1 MRDTHAKA
9 KAGMVSEIADLPLSG
24 YATYANVAGLRS
36 RKMTEGGLGILEKR
50 LDRPIDA
57 TQALR
62 PYLGGMADEAIY
74 GRKINNIAR
83 SPLPAEHTSVHELYA
98 ELYLNPTP

>member
-1 MRDTHAKA
+1 MVRD
-9 KAGMVSEIADLPLSG
+9 IADLPLSG

-57 TQALR
+57 TQVW
-62 PYLGGMADEAIY
+62 P
-74 GRKINNIAR
+74 
-83 SPLPAEHTSVHELYA
+83 
-98 ELYLNPTP
+98 